1 MNFIDLCYC
10 YSLAHLCAPKN
21 VAIAISTD
29 VVDKIDGVGQ
39 VGGVVGAPSCHHVIL
54 HSDGNRKFAGTG
66 VGSSVSASFLFIVG
80 LANSIILH
88 RVLRKRRQVR
98 TTSRDDSLPNGD

>member
-1 MNFIDLCYC
+1 M
-10 YSLAHLCAPKN
+10 
-21 VAIAISTD
+21 AIAISTD
-29 VVDKIDGVGQ
+29 VVDKMDGVGQ

-54 HSDGNRKFAGTG
+54 HSDGNRNFAGTG
-66 VGSSVSASFLFIVG
+66 IGSSVSASFLFIVG

-88 RVLRKRRQVR
+88 RVLRKRLQVR